1 MKRFVFASLAFVFIF
16 SSCGNDKKL
25 KSVTK
30 NEDGTTT
37 TTTTTIDPVKMQDA
51 GNDMEKK
58 MEELKK
64 LTPMNVD
71 QLKAALPEE
80 VQGLKRSNFT
90 ANSAMG
96 FAYAEGEYKKDDT
109 TDIKISIYDCA
120 GEAGSAMF
128 GMNYWTKMSIQQ
140 ESSNGY
146 TKTIDF
152 KGGKAVETWENNMNQ
167 STLTYVANDRLL
179 VTITGH
185 NVKAD
190 ELKQAAEKLN
200 LKVS

>member
-1 MKRFVFASLAFVFIF
+1 MKRFLISTLAFMVIF
-16 SSCGNDKKL
+16 SSCGNDKKI
-25 KSVTK
+25 KSVTQ

-37 TTTTTIDPVKMQDA
+37 TTTTTVDPVKMQDA
-51 GNDMEKK
+51 STDMEKK

-64 LTPMNVD
+64 LTPMTVE
-71 QLKAALPEE
+71 QLKATLPEE
-80 VQGLKRSNFT
+80 VEGLKRSNFT

-109 TDIKISIYDCA
+109 TNIKIEIYDCA
-120 GEAGSAMF
+120 GESGSAMY
-128 GMNYWTKMSIQQ
+128 GLNYWTKMSVQQ

-179 VTITGH
+179 VTLTGH

-190 ELKQAAEKLN
+190 ELKQAADKLN